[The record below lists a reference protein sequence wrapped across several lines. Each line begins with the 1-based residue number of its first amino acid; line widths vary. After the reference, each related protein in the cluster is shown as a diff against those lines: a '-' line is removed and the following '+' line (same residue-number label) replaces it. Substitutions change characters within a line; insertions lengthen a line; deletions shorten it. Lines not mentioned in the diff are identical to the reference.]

1 VSGSAQA
8 QELDPEIDARLV
20 EAAVLAATRGCP
32 SAGEFYAERDA
43 LYEIAEIE
51 PREAAFAALHGRWF
65 MRLGLDRPL
74 RDALAEQPGITAA
87 CGRWLVAPGRRRRD
101 EIADLL
107 VGADARPTLF
117 VRVTPETVA
126 TPERLWVLLRR
137 ELRHVAD
144 MLDPQFGYEATLPPG
159 GSGTARERLMRDT
172 YRVLWNAWVDGRLVR
187 LGVLPVT
194 ARAERLADFARA
206 FPHLGAGLEAAFDR
220 FFAAQHL
227 THAALVAFAV
237 GGLEGAGPDT

>member
-1 VSGSAQA
+1 
-8 QELDPEIDARLV
+8 
-20 EAAVLAATRGCP
+20 
-32 SAGEFYAERDA
+32 
-43 LYEIAEIE
+43 
-51 PREAAFAALHGRWF
+51 
-65 MRLGLDRPL
+65 
-74 RDALAEQPGITAA
+74 
-87 CGRWLVAPGRRRRD
+87 
-101 EIADLL
+101 
-107 VGADARPTLF
+107 
-117 VRVTPETVA
+117 
-126 TPERLWVLLRR
+126 
-137 ELRHVAD
+137 
-144 MLDPQFGYEATLPPG
+144 
-159 GSGTARERLMRDT
+159 MRDT